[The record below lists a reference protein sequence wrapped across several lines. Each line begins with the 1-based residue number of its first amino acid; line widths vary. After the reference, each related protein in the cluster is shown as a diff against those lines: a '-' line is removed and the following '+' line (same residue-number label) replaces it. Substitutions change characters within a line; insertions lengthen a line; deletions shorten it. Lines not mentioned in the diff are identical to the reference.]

1 MDTLQRWLP
10 TQTTEIA
17 PPAGALAEVFDREAF
32 ARVTGAE
39 VGVHN
44 ALASELLDLFISGT
58 PAVVEAMNEGH
69 RSQNWQTIRR
79 AVHTLRSNA
88 AYVGAIKLEP
98 LCSALE
104 IAVVRTP
111 VDTQDVTR
119 LVDSIQT
126 AHADLLVAL
135 RTVR

>member
-1 MDTLQRWLP
+1 
-10 TQTTEIA
+10 
-17 PPAGALAEVFDREAF
+17 
-32 ARVTGAE
+32 
-39 VGVHN
+39 
-44 ALASELLDLFISGT
+44 
-58 PAVVEAMNEGH
+58 VVEAMNEGH

-88 AYVGAIKLEP
+88 AYVGGIKLEP